1 MAIAPAAVQPA
12 FAHTPHQCVS
22 TSMPSLMQQNLVHTD
37 LTEEDVKPLKSKM
50 ADNLFH
56 QVPVGVGGKS
66 ELK

>member
-1 MAIAPAAVQPA
+1 
-12 FAHTPHQCVS
+12 
-22 TSMPSLMQQNLVHTD
+22 MPSLMQHNLVHTD

>member
-1 MAIAPAAVQPA
+1 
-12 FAHTPHQCVS
+12 
-22 TSMPSLMQQNLVHTD
+22 MPSLMQQNLVHTD

>member
-1 MAIAPAAVQPA
+1 MCYEYALPDAKD
-12 FAHTPHQCVS
+12 
-22 TSMPSLMQQNLVHTD
+22 LMRTD

-56 QVPVGVGGKS
+56 QVPVGIGGKS